1 MDNTE
6 LKLIRE
12 IDFRDVKV
20 GVYYHPNNK
29 NNLDGGDCCWQMSNP
44 DSCYQGYMYV
54 DLTNGKT
61 TYPENAIIPEQTDK
75 DREMLPK
82 FIVVGRKEIDADWEK
97 SIKIYLES
105 EYLRRN
111 KNG

>member
-6 LKLIRE
+6 PKLICE

-20 GVYYHPNNK
+20 GVYYDPYNK
-29 NNLDGGDCCWQMSNP
+29 NNLDGVDICWQMRNP
-44 DSCYQGYMYV
+44 DSCYKGIMYV

-75 DREMLPK
+75 DRERLPK
-82 FIVVGRKEIDADWEK
+82 FIVIGRKELDDDLEK
-97 SIKIYLES
+97 SITTLLEF